1 MLIIVPLGALALY
14 VHTALPEPGWIDSGE
29 LAAVAHTL
37 GIAHPT
43 GSPLYV
49 VLARLMIWMLPGS
62 FFPLTLF
69 SALSVSTALAILGV
83 AANRLAQVDKKN
95 KPRTA
100 FAGAAVAL
108 VLATAPTIWYQA
120 TINEVYALQ
129 VLLFSVFLYL
139 RTHPQNPRGQAIS
152 AYVAGLAFAN
162 HQSAIFLMPFLIHSL
177 WPEKA
182 RLWAWLKVAMFGL
195 AGTTLYLVLPIRAT
209 NGPQLNW
216 GGTSSLDAF
225 LRHITGWQYSEWV
238 GGQSAAE
245 LSASVS
251 ALVGWL
257 YSNFPYAALPIAAY
271 GLYVLV
277 HHRRPFAL
285 VGSLSLMVCVIFGI
299 NFPNP
304 DVEAFYILAFLIVA
318 MWLGVG
324 LATLMVRSGRFGLA
338 AAAALVVGTGVSVSQ
353 NYARMDLSE
362 FSVPTDWVLDA
373 LETVEPGS
381 VVLTREWDHYS
392 PWLYL
397 RLVEGVRPDVAWI
410 DTELLR
416 RSWYPDFIRQMYP
429 ERYAAAKPALDQLA
443 PFIHDFE
450 SGGPYSAND
459 IESAY
464 ANAIFSLSLGQ
475 PGPVY
480 ADGTTDF
487 AQNWGVERRYLASAA
502 EVPWGLLT
510 RLFRPGDTIPELPAV
525 PVYRNVNSSQA
536 TNRHTILSLSLY
548 DRARRARVAYLKRQ
562 SPISNPR

>member
-14 VHTALPEPGWIDSGE
+14 VHTALPAPGWIDSGE

-49 VLARLMIWMLPGS
+49 VLARLFVWMLPGS

-69 SALSVSTALAILGV
+69 SALSVSTALGILGLT
-83 AANRLAQVDKKN
+83 ANRLAQGNKKN
-95 KPRTA
+95 NRGTA
-100 FAGAAVAL
+100 VAGGTVAL

-139 RTHPQNPRGQAIS
+139 RTHPQDQRGQAIS

-182 RLWAWLKVAMFGL
+182 RLWAWLKVAVCGL
-195 AGTTLYLVLPIRAT
+195 AGTTLYLVLPIRAA
-209 NGPQLNW
+209 NGPMLNW

-225 LRHITGWQYSEWV
+225 IRHITGWQYSGWV
-238 GGQSAAE
+238 GGQTAAE
-245 LSASVS
+245 LSASIS
-251 ALVGWL
+251 ALAGWL
-257 YSNFPYAALPIAAY
+257 HSNFPYAALPVAAY

-277 HHRRPFAL
+277 QNRRPFAL
-285 VGSLSLMVCVIFGI
+285 VGTLSLSVCVIFGI

-324 LATLMVRSGRFGLA
+324 LATLMLRSDHWGLA
-338 AAAALVVGTGVSVSQ
+338 AAAALAVGTGVSVSQ
-353 NYARMDLSE
+353 NYERMDLSE

-429 ERYAAAKPALDQLA
+429 ERYAAAKLALDQLA

-450 SGGPYSAND
+450 SGAPYSAND

-464 ANAIFSLSLGQ
+464 TNAIFSLSLGQ
-475 PGPVY
+475 PGAVY
-480 ADGTTDF
+480 ADGTSDF

-510 RLFRPGDTIPELPAV
+510 RLFRPGDTIPELPSV
-525 PVYRNVNSSQA
+525 PAYRNANSSGA
-536 TNRHTILSLSLY
+536 TDRHTILSLSLY

-562 SPISNPR
+562 SPTSVPR